1 MKAKPKAKQ
10 TGKPKAER
18 AGTVR
23 GAHCADGLPPVPC
36 VERLRRVCEILQCDF
51 SVALNSCDNDILTR
65 GNVADGL
72 CEIINCGVSFSDCD
86 IDVELR
92 RIAPLAIAERNEKLN
107 AHFGVHRDAEKITE
121 SDIDEFIKDFGAER
135 TSLALV
141 RVFGD
146 LAGTEIKYIDDPN
159 EIRARKTAYIVEHN
173 TRELRRTIGQWL
185 YYSRAESVADLSGE
199 LRRKC
204 CAKDWQNEMIDLVD
218 NFVTV
223 PMLRDLAFIANAES
237 RRMDKSH
244 AAADR
249 KPDTADGKPSGGESE
264 TPARV
269 AGDWATA
276 QGVKNYNG
284 ECFSF
289 KGLCL
294 ERKPKRAKQWAD
306 IAAVIESTEPDG
318 AAMLGKNWRGKFS
331 NADDE
336 YKSFTRFIHPLPERG
351 AGWFRLEKEKIAERR
366 KW

>member
-1 MKAKPKAKQ
+1 MCGNIPRLKPCKRIGAGGDCAHGCRPPLLIANMEKRTPKQPASEKANPSPSEPVG
-10 TGKPKAER
+10 TGKIN
-18 AGTVR
+18 
-23 GAHCADGLPPVPC
+23 L
-36 VERLRRVCEILQCDF
+36 ERLREICKRQAENF
-51 SVALNSCDNDILTR
+51 TRAL
-65 GNVADGL
+65 
-72 CEIINCGVSFSDCD
+72 SDCD
-86 IDVELR
+86 SGLLARGDVAAGLVNVVNAGAAFDDVGIDEGLRKLAREEGIWNAGNQGVILRWMFGEDEDTINEMLENPQELNEEKARFILERETEDLR
-92 RIAPLAIAERNEKLN
+92 RAVSEWVSCAGVEGLGGIAGDDI
-107 AHFGVHRDAEKITE
+107 ITLE
-121 SDIDEFIKDFGAER
+121 Q
-135 TSLALV
+135 L
-141 RVFGD
+141 
-146 LAGTEIKYIDDPN
+146 
-159 EIRARKTAYIVEHN
+159 RK
-173 TRELRRTIGQWL
+173 
-185 YYSRAESVADLSGE
+185 VA
-199 LRRKC
+199 
-204 CAKDWQNEMIDLVD
+204 
-218 NFVTV
+218 FV
-223 PMLRDLAFIANAES
+223 AQAES
-237 RRMDKSH
+237 RRMNKSH
-244 AAADR
+244 AAQPVGAGAVNV
-249 KPDTADGKPSGGESE
+249 TAAADGKPSGGESE